1 MSTATSFEDYVNAYY
16 GGTLG
21 ISKRYGITKDATR
34 IDTADGD
41 YFNVMF
47 GASVFNQLNTRS
59 EVFKLLD
66 KEGWTQSGWRVMYAR
81 HANTTGIAEG
91 AALGTADHPELKE
104 MSATIKEVSTR
115 WDTTTRAE
123 LLADA
128 DDGIKGLAAF
138 LRKENGEAHAFYLD
152 KQLLA
157 SVNTSASP
165 DNVAQDDSN
174 NNFESID
181 KMTTS
186 TAAVGLDSDIPN
198 HIEDMYLVDRGAAG
212 YTEWMQPAACIQNA
226 GSEGTAAA
234 LDLDDMDTLIRSCL
248 ENGANYQDLFFLT
261 GHDTLYNL
269 KKKITTLSNSLGQF
283 DVRAQAAASLNGV
296 AGEAGLNFD
305 TRVGYYDGIPIYVS
319 QHVTKDT
326 ASKIYL
332 LDKTAM
338 ALRIAA
344 PTTYIASENLVTTNA
359 LKKQFAFITAGEL
372 IVKRFNTSG
381 KITDLNLA

>member
-21 ISKRYGITKDATR
+21 ISKRYGIKKSATELT
-34 IDTADGD
+34 TADAD

-66 KEGWTQSGWRVMYAR
+66 KEGWTQSGWRVMYQR

-91 AALGTADHPELKE
+91 AALGTADQPELKE

-157 SVNTSASP
+157 SVNTSDDAT
-165 DNVAQDDSN
+165 VAQDDSN
-174 NNFESID
+174 DNFESID

-186 TAAVGLDSDIPN
+186 TAAVAADSDIAN

-212 YTEWMQPAACIQNA
+212 YTEWMQPAACIQGA
-226 GSEGTAAA
+226 TEGTAEA
-234 LDLDDMDTLIRSCL
+234 LTIDKLDTLIRSSL

-269 KKKITTLSNSLGQF
+269 KSKLTVLSNSLGQF
-283 DVRAQAAASLNGV
+283 DIRQQAATALNG
-296 AGEAGLNFD
+296 ASSEGGLNFD

-338 ALRIAA
+338 SLRIAA